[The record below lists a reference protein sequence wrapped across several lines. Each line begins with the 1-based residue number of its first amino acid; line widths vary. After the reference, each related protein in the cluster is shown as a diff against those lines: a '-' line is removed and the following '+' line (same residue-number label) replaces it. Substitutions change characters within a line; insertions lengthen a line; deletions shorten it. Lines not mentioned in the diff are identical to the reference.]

1 MTRHRLGVA
10 VLLGGEVGAEVD
22 GLRRALGDGSLGRI
36 PPHVTLVPPVNV
48 PGDRLAA
55 AVDLLLAAGAA
66 TARFR
71 LTLGPAA
78 TFHPVTPVVYLAVGG
93 DLDAL
98 VGLRHRVLAPPL
110 TRSLT
115 HPFVPHAT
123 LADEVAP
130 DRIAAAVAALGD
142 MATAVAV
149 DRVHLLREGPGRR
162 WTPIADAPFAP
173 PAIVGRGGLAVEL
186 TTSQLVDPVAA
197 ALLTAEADPDEAP
210 APAPAPAAR
219 PEPWAVTARRDGCVL
234 GLACGGAVADR
245 LEVDALVVA
254 PAHRRQGVGRH
265 LVAAVERLG
274 RERGATAAVAAVP
287 EGPGD
292 ALLAG
297 TGWVEAPAWAVSP
310 ALAGAVAR
318 GARAR
323 ARPL

>member
-1 MTRHRLGVA
+1 VSRHRLGVA
-10 VLLGGEVGAEVD
+10 LLLSGGIGAEVD

-55 AVDLLLAAGAA
+55 AVDLLLVAGAA
-66 TARFR
+66 TAPFR

-98 VGLRHRVLAPPL
+98 AGLRDRVFAPPL
-110 TRSLT
+110 IRSLT

-130 DRIAAAVAALGD
+130 DRIAAAVVALAG
-142 MATAVAV
+142 MATEVTV
-149 DRVHLLREGPGRR
+149 DRVHLLREGRGRR
-162 WTPIADAPFAP
+162 WTPVADAPFAP
-173 PAIVGRGGLAVEL
+173 PAVVGRGGLGVEL

-197 ALLTAEADPDEAP
+197 ALLTADADPDGS
-210 APAPAPAAR
+210 AASR

-234 GLACGGAVADR
+234 GLARGGAVADR
-245 LEVDALVVA
+245 LEVDALVVE

-274 RERGATAAVAAVP
+274 RERGATAAVAAFP
-287 EGPGD
+287 DGPGD

-297 TGWVEAPAWAVSP
+297 AGWAEAPAWAVSP

>member
-1 MTRHRLGVA
+1 VSRHRLGVA

-36 PPHVTLVPPVNV
+36 PPHITLVPPVNV

-66 TARFR
+66 TAPFR
-71 LTLGPAA
+71 LVLGPAT

-93 DLDAL
+93 DVDA
-98 VGLRHRVLAPPL
+98 VAGLRDRVFAPPL

-142 MATAVAV
+142 MAAEVLV
-149 DRVHLLREGPGRR
+149 DRVHLLRERPGRR
-162 WTPIADAPFAP
+162 WTPVADAPFAP
-173 PAIVGRGGLAVEL
+173 PAVVGRGGLAVEL

-197 ALLTAEADPDEAP
+197 ALLAAEAVPDAVP
-210 APAPAPAAR
+210 FPFPIAR
-219 PEPWAVTARRDGCVL
+219 AEPWAVTARRDGCVL

-254 PAHRRQGVGRH
+254 PAHRHQGVGRH

-292 ALLAG
+292 ALLTGA
-297 TGWVEAPAWAVSP
+297 GWVEAPAWAVSP
-310 ALAGAVAR
+310 GLAGALAR

-323 ARPL
+323 VRPL

>member
-1 MTRHRLGVA
+1 VA

-48 PGDRLAA
+48 PGDRLAS

-66 TARFR
+66 AAPFR

-78 TFHPVTPVVYLAVGG
+78 TFHPVTPVVYLAVAG

-98 VGLRHRVLAPPL
+98 AGLRDRVFAPPL

-142 MATAVAV
+142 MAAEVAV

-162 WTPIADAPFAP
+162 WTPVADASFAP
-173 PAIVGRGGLAVEL
+173 PAIVGRGGLVVEL

-197 ALLTAEADPDEAP
+197 ALLTPSPDPEPVPDAVS
-210 APAPAPAAR
+210 APAPAAR

-234 GLACGGAVADR
+234 GLACGGAEADR

-274 RERGATAAVAAVP
+274 RERRATVAVAAVP

-297 TGWVEAPAWAVSP
+297 AGWVEAPAWAVSP
-310 ALAGAVAR
+310 ALAAALAR

>member
-1 MTRHRLGVA
+1 VSRHRLGVA

-36 PPHVTLVPPVNV
+36 PPHITLVPPVNV

-66 TARFR
+66 TAPFR
-71 LTLGPAA
+71 LVLGPAT

-93 DLDAL
+93 DVDA
-98 VGLRHRVLAPPL
+98 VAGLRDRVFAPPL

-142 MATAVAV
+142 MAAEVLV
-149 DRVHLLREGPGRR
+149 GRVHLLREGPGRR
-162 WTPIADAPFAP
+162 WTPVADAPFAR
-173 PAIVGRGGLAVEL
+173 PAVVGRGGLAVEL
-186 TTSQLVDPVAA
+186 MTSQLVDPIAS
-197 ALLTAEADPDEAP
+197 ALLTAEADPDAVPVPVAAP
-210 APAPAPAAR
+210 TAR
-219 PEPWAVTARRDGCVL
+219 SEPWAVTARRDGCVL

-254 PAHRRQGVGRH
+254 PPHRRQGVGRH

-297 TGWVEAPAWAVSP
+297 AGWVEAPAWAVSP
-310 ALAGAVAR
+310 GLAGALAR

-323 ARPL
+323 VRPL